1 MVVIISKVVTSD
13 LKFMDCQFSTPV
25 SDTEEEDN
33 DKEDNADDNVD
44 DNASD
49 DDAEYY
55 RKEVGE
61 EPGEGA
67 CLIVVHKTNYMY
79 IDIYIYISTALH
91 QNHATR
97 FFPKLI
103 LSLH

>member
-13 LKFMDCQFSTPV
+13 LKYVDCQFSTPV

-33 DKEDNADDNVD
+33 DKEDNAD

-79 IDIYIYISTALH
+79 IDIYRYIYIYRRLCIKT
-91 QNHATR
+91 T
-97 FFPKLI
+97 
-103 LSLH
+103 